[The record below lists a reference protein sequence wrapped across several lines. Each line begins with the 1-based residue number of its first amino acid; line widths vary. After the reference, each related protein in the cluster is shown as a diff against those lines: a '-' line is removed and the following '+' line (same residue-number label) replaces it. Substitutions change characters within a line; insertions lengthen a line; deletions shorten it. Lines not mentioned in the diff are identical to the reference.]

1 MSIGQTATAVLRSGV
16 PLVTDRAVD
25 RVFVVLAGWLMT
37 GVFLDAWA
45 HISGLPDS
53 FWTPWHGVLYSGL
66 LACGASLVLARMA
79 ERTAER
85 PILGAGYELSLVG
98 VAVAGFGGIADAIW
112 HTLFGIEFDI
122 EAAVSPS
129 HLVVAGGI
137 FLVVTGPARAAWANR
152 GFGLPAAL
160 SLLYGLSILAVILDY
175 ADPFTRVFGASP
187 GAPTHALL
195 QIEQS
200 PALFAFLLYALLL
213 SGVIQVALA
222 RIAVAPGY
230 IALVVGGNALAMVL
244 VNSPLLGAHLGAFV
258 VVALVGGV
266 LAAVAAAWLDPTPA
280 RPAAFRAFAFLVPT
294 LLYAAYAVSVVI
306 GPGTSWSP
314 TFWSGLIVSGG
325 LAGLLLSTL
334 VLARPRA

>member
-1 MSIGQTATAVLRSGV
+1 MSIREGALAVARTRV
-16 PLVTDRAVD
+16 PALSERAVD

-129 HLVVAGGI
+129 HLLVAGGI
-137 FLVVTGPARAAWANR
+137 FLVVSGPARAAWAKWA
-152 GFGLPAAL
+152 FGLPAAL

-175 ADPFTRVFGASP
+175 A
-187 GAPTHALL
+187 
-195 QIEQS
+195 
-200 PALFAFLLYALLL
+200 
-213 SGVIQVALA
+213 
-222 RIAVAPGY
+222 
-230 IALVVGGNALAMVL
+230 
-244 VNSPLLGAHLGAFV
+244 
-258 VVALVGGV
+258 
-266 LAAVAAAWLDPTPA
+266 
-280 RPAAFRAFAFLVPT
+280 
-294 LLYAAYAVSVVI
+294 
-306 GPGTSWSP
+306 
-314 TFWSGLIVSGG
+314 
-325 LAGLLLSTL
+325 
-334 VLARPRA
+334 

>member
-16 PLVTDRAVD
+16 PLITDRAVD
-25 RVFVVLAGWLMT
+25 RVFAVLAGWLMT

-66 LACGASLVLARMA
+66 LACGASLVLARVA
-79 ERTAER
+79 ERTAGR
-85 PILGAGYELSLVG
+85 PILRAGYEWSLVG
-98 VAVAGFGGIADAIW
+98 VAVAAIGGMADAVW

-129 HLVVAGGI
+129 HLLVAGGI
-137 FLVVTGPARAAWANR
+137 FLVVTGPARAAWAKR
-152 GFGLPAAL
+152 AFGLPAAL

-175 ADPFTRVFGASP
+175 ADPFTRVFGARP

-200 PALFAFLLYALLL
+200 LALFAFLSYAVLV
-213 SGVIQVALA
+213 SGVIQIALA
-222 RIAVAPGY
+222 RVRVAPAY
-230 IALVVGGNALAMVL
+230 VALVVGGNALVMVL
-244 VNSPLLGAHLGAFV
+244 VNSPLLGAHAAAFV
-258 VVALVGGV
+258 AVALVGGA
-266 LAAVAAAWLDPTPA
+266 LAGVAAACLDPSPA
-280 RPAAFRAFAFLVPT
+280 RPAAFGVFAFLVPT
-294 LLYAAYAVSVVI
+294 VLYVVYAVSVII

-314 TFWSGLIVSGG
+314 TFWSGLIVSSG

-334 VLARPRA
+334 VLGRPRG